1 MTCINFL
8 IFSAM
13 REMGHIPS
21 LGSTVR
27 GNKAVAFLQ
36 DSPFFALIKQ
46 CWSLRVEVESECL

>member
-1 MTCINFL
+1 MIVC
-8 IFSAM
+8 AM